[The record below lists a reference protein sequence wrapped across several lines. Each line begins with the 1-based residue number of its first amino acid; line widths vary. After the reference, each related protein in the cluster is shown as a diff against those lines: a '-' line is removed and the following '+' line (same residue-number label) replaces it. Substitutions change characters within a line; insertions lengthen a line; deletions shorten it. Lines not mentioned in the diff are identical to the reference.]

1 MRYFLEQLLMYQ
13 VACVT
18 SAFHEL
24 VTRVTCSVENLQA
37 KLSKASELG
46 IRTTWFREVQEQI
59 ETRCSLNSAEL
70 FTRRNLVRLLNL
82 QGIERRGHRKPRLER
97 YKVCNFKFVDKNIH
111 PIDIGFVQSAN
122 HLFTFSSSSTM
133 SVSDND
139 SDVSEDGI
147 SMKIDSKG
155 SKDCNVSNKMR
166 HTSVAKCYMRSQ
178 CFQY

>member
-1 MRYFLEQLLMYQ
+1 M
-13 VACVT
+13 
-18 SAFHEL
+18 
-24 VTRVTCSVENLQA
+24 
-37 KLSKASELG
+37 
-46 IRTTWFREVQEQI
+46 
-59 ETRCSLNSAEL
+59 
-70 FTRRNLVRLLNL
+70 RLLNL

-155 SKDCNVSNKMR
+155 SKDCNVSNKTR